1 MFYQSVGQERGL
13 LSEGPGGVPGEQR
26 DQGEPAPDGSS
37 PGTSGQEAIRAG
49 GGLGGVGSFHGVED
63 GF

>member
-1 MFYQSVGQERGL
+1 M
-13 LSEGPGGVPGEQR
+13 SEGPGGVPDEQR

-37 PGTSGQEAIRAG
+37 PGTSGPEAIRAG
-49 GGLGGVGSFHGVED
+49 GGLGGAGSFHGVED